1 MFLCDFVS
9 DEATI
14 CKPEHIKNGLVA
26 HPYNCSMY
34 VDCKGPNNAY
44 VDEGYVDKYMEGNVY
59 DPEHGWSVPH
69 IDCAAPVGK
78 QNHLNNLI

>member
-1 MFLCDFVS
+1 MCDFVS

-34 VDCKGPNNAY
+34 VDCNGPNNEY
-44 VDEGYVDKYMEGNVY
+44 VDEGYVSNYMEGNVY

-78 QNHLNNLI
+78 QNNLNHLI